1 MLKTKILEEIKLL
14 ADKYRVLNNLL
25 LALLSGLAGIIF
37 GITQYKVLLNFV
49 TIIVL
54 IIGAVSIIIISIMIK
69 RNNKKREYL
78 ISKLKDKKWNKKV

>member
-1 MLKTKILEEIKLL
+1 MKEKILEEIKLL

-25 LALLSGLAGIIF
+25 LALLSGLAGVIF
-37 GITQYKVLLNFV
+37 GIAQYKVILNFV

-54 IIGAVSIIIISIMIK
+54 VIGAFSIIVISIMIR

-78 ISKLKDKKWNKKV
+78 ISKLKDKKWNKKL